1 MKDNRNIFMFKYFYY
16 QEIPLSYTNETELLK
31 ALLNTL
37 SCEIWNLVGSD
48 YEDLHFLGTDA
59 T

>member
-37 SCEIWNLVGSD
+37 SCEI
-48 YEDLHFLGTDA
+48 
-59 T
+59 